1 MSLSTINEYTSRN
14 FERLLPRKIGR
25 LGDCEFKS
33 AMQAGD
39 WLGSR
44 EQHCRKEFFR
54 GKACIKAVILA
65 CANKKGESW
74 IEGRGELKSLKFKSL
89 L

>member
-14 FERLLPRKIGR
+14 FERLLPRKLGR

-33 AMQAGD
+33 AMQAGH

-44 EQHCRKEFFR
+44 EQHCRKEFSGVKPAKEQLSWHVQTRR
-54 GKACIKAVILA
+54 GQLD
-65 CANKKGESW
+65 
-74 IEGRGELKSLKFKSL
+74 
-89 L
+89 